1 MFCPESKL
9 LCLSSGLTEAEV
21 YLIDPFSALGD
32 FEINTP
38 LWWDLKTDASDKNVA
53 LTVPDQNTS
62 VYRGKS
68 T

>member
-9 LCLSSGLTEAEV
+9 LGLSSGLTEAEV

-38 LWWDLKTDASDKNVA
+38 LW
-53 LTVPDQNTS
+53 
-62 VYRGKS
+62 
-68 T
+68 